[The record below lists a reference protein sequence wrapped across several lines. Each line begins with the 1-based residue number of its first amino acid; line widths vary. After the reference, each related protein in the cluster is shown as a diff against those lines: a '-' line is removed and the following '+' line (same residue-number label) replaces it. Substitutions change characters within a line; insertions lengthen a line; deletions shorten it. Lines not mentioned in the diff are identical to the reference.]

1 MILHIIHASTGGTFP
16 IFEQLARWDD
26 QQEHVALAWGTEDPS
41 ETMQREIQEAGLK
54 VRFMRK
60 SPGPDIV
67 AFWKIAR
74 EIQALRPEE
83 IILHSATAWP
93 GVWLARKL
101 GHCRFK
107 LIVPVHTFPA
117 LQTRFEKW
125 AIVSALRQ
133 ADKGICFT
141 GEMALQYRNRTQHPN
156 IQVIPHVLDTD
167 FWKPAENKVS
177 SEILRIGYH
186 GRLIRWKGILD
197 FPQYVLGLK
206 RPFVLELIGE
216 GPDREAF
223 LQACDN
229 AGIRDRVCVLA
240 PATRREIRDWLPT
253 LDQWIC
259 FSKGESMGLSAMEAK
274 ACGVEVV
281 VTGHPALEAFE
292 KEGKQFTQSQWVK
305 AWLDE

>member
-26 QQEHVALAWGTEDPS
+26 RHEHRALAWGTIEPS
-41 ETMQREIQEAGLK
+41 EAIRREIQEAGLK

-60 SPGPDIV
+60 TPGPDIV

-74 EIQALRPEE
+74 EIQTLKPEQV
-83 IILHSATAWP
+83 ILHSATAWP
-93 GVWLARKL
+93 GVWLARAL
-101 GHCRFK
+101 GRCRFK

-125 AIVSALRQ
+125 AISSALRQ
-133 ADKGICFT
+133 ADKAICFT
-141 GEMALQYRNRTQHPN
+141 EEIARHYLSLSRHPN

-167 FWKPAENKVS
+167 FWKPAGNKVS

-206 RPFVLELIGE
+206 RPFVLEVIGE

-223 LQACDN
+223 LQACEN
-229 AGIRDRVCVLA
+229 AGIRERVRVLS
-240 PATRREIRDWLPT
+240 PVTRREIRDWLQT
-253 LDQWIC
+253 LDYWIC

-281 VTGHPALEAFE
+281 VTGHPALEAID
-292 KEGKQFTQSQWVK
+292 KGGRPVSKAQWVK
-305 AWLDE
+305 AWLD